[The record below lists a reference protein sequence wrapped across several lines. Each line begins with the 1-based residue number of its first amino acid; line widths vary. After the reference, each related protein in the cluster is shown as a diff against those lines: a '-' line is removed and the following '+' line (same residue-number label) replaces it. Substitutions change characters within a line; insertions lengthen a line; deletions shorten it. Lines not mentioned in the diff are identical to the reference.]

1 MNTTDPLYSIQI
13 VKSENILY
21 PYEAVIFHNGH
32 RLDPVA
38 ARSIAGLL
46 GRTRDAI
53 MDNVKSAGTKP
64 STKPA
69 KNKPKA
75 PAAPAVADDND
86 ITIRTTDEASG
97 D

>member
-1 MNTTDPLYSIQI
+1 MNTTDPLYNIQI

-21 PYEAVIFHNGH
+21 PYEAVIFHNGE
-32 RLDPVA
+32 RLDPVS

-53 MDNVKSAGTKP
+53 LDNAKTAGTKP

-69 KNKPKA
+69 KKPKA
-75 PAAPAVADDND
+75 PAAPAVANDNET
-86 ITIRTTDEASG
+86 TIQTLDEASG